1 MTEFC
6 HLLSTICSLNEGKGQ
21 KMKEKA
27 ICLICGCFIWFLSTA
42 NIALAEEPVNIP
54 DTNLKEAIEVELGVS
69 DPNAADMLKLTFLP
83 AWDRGIT
90 DITGLEYA
98 TNLTELYL
106 YDNQLSDISSISGL
120 VNLTHLSVHNNQVS
134 DISSISGLVNLT
146 NLYLRNNQISN
157 ISALLEL
164 TNLTYLDLR
173 GNPLSL
179 DAFDIYIPQI
189 FENNTEIYINYDPYV
204 EYTLMISSTDGGSVA
219 IPGEGSFSYPYGG
232 IIPII
237 ATADTGYHFLYWTGT
252 AVDINKVANVM
263 AADTTVNLKYSD
275 CKLEAHF
282 AKEKSVIYVDDDATG
297 TNDGSTW
304 ENAYNSLQDAL
315 IDANATEK
323 PVEICVAQ
331 GVYKPDNGF
340 GIHSGDISASFNLIN
355 EVTLSG
361 GFAGTNS
368 VDPNAQDIDLY
379 QTILSGDLKNN
390 DVLNDNSNWYR
401 DSTIRENTRH
411 ILTAN
416 GTNETAVLDGFRIVG
431 GYYGGAIPMVF
442 EPPSFYGGGMIIIS
456 ANPIIANCTFTHNM
470 VTMGGGAVAI
480 LEKSCPIITNCKFE
494 QNYGWTGGGITVSD
508 SALVLIECRFYKN
521 SASGG
526 GAIFCTTDGS
536 ISLYGCSFINNAAYY
551 SGGIIK
557 VPSVD
562 NNINPE
568 IIKENCFAR
577 MENCLFIGNTVG
589 NSISLSSY
597 KVVVYGG
604 AWLTNCTFSGNRII
618 HGAVV
623 SRDTLLENCIIWGNF
638 TIGTHRQRDQFEH
651 SLAHHCCIQNS
662 IFYPNGYGNIY
673 ADPCFADP
681 GYWADADDPN
691 IAAEPNDPNAVWI
704 DGDYHLKSQAGR
716 WDPASKSWIQDDV
729 TSPCI
734 DAGDPNMPVGDEP
747 MPNGSIINMGAY
759 GGTPEASK
767 SYTD

>member
-1 MTEFC
+1 
-6 HLLSTICSLNEGKGQ
+6 
-21 KMKEKA
+21 MKEKA
-27 ICLICGCFIWFLSTA
+27 TCLICCFFIWALSNA
-42 NIALAEEPVNIP
+42 NIALAEELVNIP

-204 EYTLMISSTDGGSVA
+204 EYTLMISSTAGGSVA

-252 AVDINKVANVM
+252 AVDINKVANIM

-275 CKLEAHF
+275 YTLEAHF

-331 GVYKPDNGF
+331 GIYKPDKGF
-340 GIHSGDISASFNLIN
+340 GIHSGDISASFSLIN

-368 VDPNAQDIDLY
+368 VDPNARDIDLY

-390 DVLNDNSNWYR
+390 DVLNNNSYSYR
-401 DSTIRENTRH
+401 DSTMHENTRH

-416 GTNETAVLDGFRIVG
+416 ETSETTILDGFRIVG
-431 GYYGGAIPMVF
+431 GYSGGAAPIVIR
-442 EPPSFYGGGMIIIS
+442 PPSFHGGGMIIIS
-456 ANPIIANCTFTHNM
+456 ANPIVANCTFTYNT
-470 VTMGGGAVAI
+470 VTAGGGAVAI
-480 LEKSCPIITNCKFE
+480 LEKSCPIIINCKFE

-508 SALVLIECRFYKN
+508 SALTLIECRFYKN
-521 SASGG
+521 SASRG
-526 GAIFCTTDGS
+526 GAIFCTEDGS
-536 ISLYGCSFINNAAYY
+536 ISLYGCSFVHNTAYN
-551 SGGIIK
+551 SGGAIK
-557 VPSVD
+557 VPTIGNS
-562 NNINPE
+562 ISPE
-568 IIKENCFAR
+568 IIKENCFASV
-577 MENCLFIGNTVG
+577 ENCLFIGNTIS
-589 NSISLSSY
+589 NSFGLSAY
-597 KVVVYGG
+597 QGIVYGG

-618 HGAVV
+618 HGDVV
-623 SRDTLLENCIIWGNF
+623 SSDTLLENCIIWGNF
-638 TIGTHRQRDQFEH
+638 NIGTHRQRGQFEH
-651 SLAHHCCIQNS
+651 NLTHHCCIQNS

-673 ADPCFADP
+673 SDPCFVRT
-681 GYWADADDPN
+681 GYWANADNQNQSVD
-691 IAAEPNDPNAVWI
+691 PNDPNAVWV

-716 WDPASKSWIQDDV
+716 WNLNSQSWIFDDV

-734 DAGDPNMPVGDEP
+734 DSGDPNMPVGEEP
-747 MPNGSIINMGAY
+747 EPNGGRINMGAY
-759 GGTPEASK
+759 GGTQEASK
-767 SYTD
+767 SLKIISSRF